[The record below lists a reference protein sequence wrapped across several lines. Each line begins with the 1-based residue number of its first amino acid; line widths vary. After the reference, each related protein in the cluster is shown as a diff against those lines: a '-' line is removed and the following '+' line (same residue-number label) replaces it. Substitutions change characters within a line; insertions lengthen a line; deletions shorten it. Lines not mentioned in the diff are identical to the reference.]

1 MLLQTSIRLKQLIG
15 HRAKRCV
22 DMDGTALR
30 IAALGL
36 LFGLPVN
43 QAFATASIS
52 CGSDNDSLS
61 VNVILGAGPVTN
73 VVQVEIQNGDQ
84 LISTS
89 NGDAPAVIARS
100 YITDTMLSIDLMDDQ
115 ALDHVAEL
123 RVVRYLGDESEG
135 LQVGFAK
142 LKDVAPIAVV
152 CDGP

>member
-1 MLLQTSIRLKQLIG
+1 M
-15 HRAKRCV
+15 V
-22 DMDGTALR
+22 GTALR

-36 LFGLPVN
+36 LFALPVS

-52 CGSDNDSLS
+52 CGSDDGGFSA
-61 VNVILGAGPVTN
+61 NVILGAGPVTN
-73 VVQVEIQNGDQ
+73 VIQVEIEHGDQ

-100 YITDTMLSIDLMDDQ
+100 YITDTLLSIDLMDDQ
-115 ALDHVAEL
+115 ALHHVAEL
-123 RVVRYLGDESEG
+123 RVVRYLDDESEG

-142 LKDVAPIAVV
+142 LKDAAPIAVR